1 MPRCRPS
8 DYRRLGTLL
17 LALAI
22 LSPAS
27 AGQFGVSPIRVDLDR
42 NSKSGAI
49 TVSND
54 EDAESLRVQMRLFEW
69 TQDAE
74 GKDVY
79 QESQDLVYFPR
90 LMVLEKG
97 QQKLVRVGLRTPAT
111 TQEKTY
117 RLFVEELPS
126 PAAPGAVTG
135 TRVAIAVRFG
145 VPVYLKPLKED
156 LRGEIVKLE
165 LSKGVLHVGVRN
177 TGNTHFTIKTV
188 TATSGKEFTR
198 EVAGW
203 YLLAGVTRDHAI
215 ELPPADCARL
225 GKLDVTVATEQ
236 LELRGTLA
244 VDASMCKR

>member
-1 MPRCRPS
+1 MRRSRQSKLRP
-8 DYRRLGTLL
+8 LVALL
-17 LALAI
+17 LAVVVVPA
-22 LSPAS
+22 AS

-54 EDAESLRVQMRLFEW
+54 EDADSLRVQMRLFEW

-97 QQKLVRVGLRTPAT
+97 QQKLVRIGLRTPAI

-126 PAAPGAVTG
+126 PPTPGSVTG
-135 TRVAIAVRFG
+135 SRVAIAVRFG
-145 VPVYLKPLKED
+145 VPVYLKPAKEEI
-156 LRGEIVKLE
+156 RAEIVKLDV
-165 LSKGVLHVGVRN
+165 SKGVLHVGVRN

-188 TATSGKEFTR
+188 TATSGKSFSR
-198 EVAGW
+198 EMAGW

-215 ELPPADCARL
+215 ELPQADCTRL
-225 GKLDVTVATEQ
+225 GKLVVTVATDQ
-236 LELRGTLA
+236 AELRGA
-244 VDASMCKR
+244 VDVDASMCKR

>member
-1 MPRCRPS
+1 MLRSRPPVICRVAIS
-8 DYRRLGTLL
+8 L
-17 LALAI
+17 LALGI

-54 EDAESLRVQMRLFEW
+54 EAAESLRVQMRLFEW

-111 TQEKTY
+111 TQERTY

-126 PAAPGAVTG
+126 PPVAGAATG
-135 TRVAIAVRFG
+135 SRVAIAVRFG
-145 VPVYLKPLKED
+145 VPVYLKPATEE

-165 LSKGVLHVGVRN
+165 LSKGVLHVVVRN

-188 TATSGKEFTR
+188 TATSGKAFSR
-198 EVAGW
+198 ELAGW
-203 YLLAGVTRDHAI
+203 YLLAGVSRDHAI
-215 ELPPADCARL
+215 ELPQADCARL
-225 GKLDVTVATEQ
+225 GKLDVTVVTDQ
-236 LELRGTLA
+236 MELRGALD

>member
-1 MPRCRPS
+1 M
-8 DYRRLGTLL
+8 LL
-17 LALAI
+17 LRRSDFRQFGALLVALAA

-42 NSKSGAI
+42 NAKSGAI

-79 QESQDLVYFPR
+79 RESQDLVYFPR
-90 LMVLEKG
+90 LMILEKG

-126 PAAPGAVTG
+126 PPGAATG
-135 TRVAIAVRFG
+135 NRVAIAVRFG
-145 VPVYLKPLKED
+145 VPVYLKPAKED
-156 LRGEIVKLE
+156 QRGEIVKMTVAN
-165 LSKGVLHVGVRN
+165 GVLHVGVRN
-177 TGNTHFTIKTV
+177 SGNTHFTIKTV
-188 TATSGKEFTR
+188 TATSGKAFSR
-198 EVAGW
+198 ELAGW

-215 ELPPADCARL
+215 ELPAADCARL
-225 GKLDVTVATEQ
+225 GKLDVTVATDQ
-236 LELRGTLA
+236 MELHGTLA

>member
-1 MPRCRPS
+1 MHRARQSKLLP
-8 DYRRLGTLL
+8 LGALL
-17 LALAI
+17 LALAA
-22 LSPAS
+22 LPS
-27 AGQFGVSPIRVDLDR
+27 AYGGQFGVSPIRVDLDR

-54 EDAESLRVQMRLFEW
+54 EDADSLRVQMRLFEW

-126 PAAPGAVTG
+126 PPAPGSVTG
-135 TRVAIAVRFG
+135 SRVAIAVRFG
-145 VPVYLKPLKED
+145 VPVYLKPAKEEI
-156 LRGEIVKLE
+156 RAEIVKLDV
-165 LSKGVLHVGVRN
+165 SKGVLHVGVRN

-188 TATSGKEFTR
+188 TATSGKSFSR
-198 EVAGW
+198 EMAGW

-215 ELPPADCARL
+215 ELPQADCVRL
-225 GKLDVTVATEQ
+225 GKLDVTVATDQ
-236 LELRGTLA
+236 AELRGA
-244 VDASMCKR
+244 VDVDASMCKR